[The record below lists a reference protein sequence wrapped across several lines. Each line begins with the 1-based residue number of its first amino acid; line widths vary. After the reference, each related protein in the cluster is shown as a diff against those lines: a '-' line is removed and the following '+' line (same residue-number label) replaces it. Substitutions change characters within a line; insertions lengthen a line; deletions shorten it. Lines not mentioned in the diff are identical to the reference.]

1 MLPDAHPLRLPG
13 HFRLACRAMT
23 GPNRRREAMRYC
35 QVCQGCYGDGV
46 EFCLNDQTPT
56 RNVPSTPQIIDN
68 KYRLERMIARGG
80 MGAVYRARHL
90 TLDRPVAVK
99 ILRTE
104 FLADTTIR
112 ERFKRE
118 AHAVALLKHPNVVSV
133 YDYGLIPGDSPD
145 SCGAFL
151 VMELIEGE
159 SLRQRMR
166 AGGLR
171 NGDLR
176 MTVSLFSQICAGV
189 AAAHARGVVHR
200 DLKPDNI
207 MIERVAG
214 SSERVL
220 VLDFGIAKM
229 TGGDQKWERLTGEDM
244 IIGTPNYISPEQC
257 SGAVVDQR
265 SDIYSLGVI
274 LYEMLTTA
282 APFAAPDTAATLL
295 RHLQESPPPI
305 SRYRDDLDDRIE
317 RVVRRALEKDPA
329 RRFDSAFGMAAEF
342 ESAVEGLI
350 ERRQGTTV
358 KAFDDETVSGAPAQV
373 VVRRTG
379 TVQAAVVALVFATVL
394 AGVYLIS
401 GNWSAGAVDGNSEVV
416 AAITPDARYRSS
428 AVLETGAAD
437 RSKRE
442 LKDIYADWTRTAI
455 RGDLKRHIRLYDREV
470 EYFRDGPLPRS
481 TVEAR
486 KRRIFAG
493 IDTIDLKFSDV
504 PSIRMRQKGD
514 AQFAD
519 LTFSRRWKLRRGKRR
534 IEGRSR
540 GMITLRRDPD
550 GWLIVSEK
558 QIGKRN

>member
-1 MLPDAHPLRLPG
+1 
-13 HFRLACRAMT
+13 
-23 GPNRRREAMRYC
+23 MRYC

-46 EFCLNDQTPT
+46 EFCLNDQSPT
-56 RNVPSTPQIIDN
+56 RNIPSTTLIIDN

-99 ILRTE
+99 ILRPE
-104 FLADTTIR
+104 FLADATIR

-118 AHAVALLKHPNVVSV
+118 ARAVALLKHPNVVSV
-133 YDYGLIPGDSPD
+133 YDYGLIPGDKPD

-166 AGGLR
+166 AGVLR

-207 MIERVAG
+207 MIEGIEGA
-214 SSERVL
+214 SERVL

-229 TGGDQKWERLTGEDM
+229 TGGDQKWEGLTDEDM

-257 SGAVVDQR
+257 SGAVVDHR

-274 LYEMLTTA
+274 LYEMLSSV
-282 APFAAPDTAATLL
+282 APFAAPNTAATLL

-317 RVVRRALEKDPA
+317 RIVRRALEKDPS
-329 RRFDSAFGMAAEF
+329 RRFDSALAMAAEF
-342 ESAVEGLI
+342 ESAVDCLI
-350 ERRQGTTV
+350 ERRQDLTV
-358 KAFDDETVSGAPAQV
+358 QRLNGETDYGAPSQV
-373 VVRRTG
+373 AVSRTG
-379 TVQAAVVALVFATVL
+379 TAQAAVVALVFAVVL

-401 GNWSAGAVDGNSEVV
+401 GHWSAGAVEENSEAVT
-416 AAITPDARYRSS
+416 AITPDARYRSS
-428 AVLETGAAD
+428 AVLETGAAE
-437 RSKRE
+437 RSKLE
-442 LKDIYADWTRTAI
+442 LKVIYADWTRTAI
-455 RGDLKRHIRLYDREV
+455 RGDLKRHIRLYDRKV

-481 TVEAR
+481 TVETR

-493 IDTIDLKFSDV
+493 IDTIDLKFSEA
-504 PSIRMRQKGD
+504 PSIKLRRKGD

-519 LTFSRRWKLRRGKRR
+519 LTYSRRWRLRRGKRR
-534 IEGRSR
+534 IEGRAR